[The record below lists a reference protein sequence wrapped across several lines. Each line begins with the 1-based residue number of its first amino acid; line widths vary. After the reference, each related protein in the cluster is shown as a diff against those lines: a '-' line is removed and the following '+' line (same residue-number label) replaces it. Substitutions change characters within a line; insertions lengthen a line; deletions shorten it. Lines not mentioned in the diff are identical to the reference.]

1 MTGTATS
8 TQTSTSGTVEPRPR
22 IATPGRVAGAIAQ
35 LAALGVIGP
44 VLYGVLFGT
53 LGAGIGLLFALGIGV
68 FVLIALLYVLFGL
81 AWLEVG
87 RIEGLYRFGLPSL
100 TRRHRERPGFGGTL
114 RMLGRQC
121 IDPAMWR
128 ALANLG
134 IASVLG
140 MTLLGVASAFV
151 DAVIVAVEG
160 LRGGDVVSDSSGIAT
175 TVGGAGTASAG
186 SGTVTLG
193 GTGITVTADWA
204 IAIGI
209 AVAVLALAAMV
220 GLGLL
225 HGVIARALL
234 VPSRIAR
241 YAEEARTRSAQRDSA
256 VRAAEV
262 ERTRIERD
270 LHDGVQP
277 RLVSVGMTLGLAK
290 RKLDDDPEAARA
302 LLEEAHTSTKAAITE
317 LRQLARGI
325 HASVLD
331 DRGLDAAI
339 SALAARSVLPVE
351 LNVRLDG
358 RCAKVAEEA
367 VYFAIAEGVTN
378 AAKHARA
385 RVCRVAVRV
394 RDGGALWARIDDD
407 GVGGASIVP
416 GGGLDGIGNR
426 VRAAGGEL
434 RLDSPAGGPTRLEV
448 SVPCA
453 S

>member
-1 MTGTATS
+1 MIPVIRKRRSGLPGRTSAAPGPSVEPMTS
-8 TQTSTSGTVEPRPR
+8 TVEHRPR
-22 IATPGRVAGAIAQ
+22 IATPGRIAGAVAQ
-35 LAALGVIGP
+35 LAALGVVGP
-44 VLYGVLFGT
+44 ALFGLLFGV
-53 LGAGIGLLFALGIGV
+53 LGAGLGLVFALGLGVVVLIGLLYLV
-68 FVLIALLYVLFGL
+68 FGL

-87 RIEGLYRFGLPSL
+87 RIEGLYRFGLPAL
-100 TRRHRERPGFGGTL
+100 TRRRRERPGFVGVF
-114 RMLGRQC
+114 RMLGRQS

-128 ALANLG
+128 ATANLLL
-134 IASVLG
+134 ASLLG
-140 MTLLGVASAFV
+140 MALLGVAGVSIAGV
-151 DAVIVAVEG
+151 ELAVNA
-160 LRGGDVVSDSSGIAT
+160 LRGGS
-175 TVGGAGTASAG
+175 GTAG
-186 SGTVTLG
+186 RGMVLG
-193 GTGITVTADWA
+193 NTG
-204 IAIGI
+204 IGI
-209 AVAVLALAAMV
+209 AAGWAAPIGILVVLLALAAMI
-220 GLGLL
+220 GLALL

-277 RLVSVGMTLGLAK
+277 RLVSVGMTLGLAQ
-290 RKLDDDPEAARA
+290 RKLDEDPAAARA
-302 LLEEAHTSTKAAITE
+302 LLEEAHASTKAAITE

-339 SALAARSVLPVE
+339 SAIASRSVLPVE
-351 LNVRLDG
+351 LDVRLDG
-358 RCAKVAEEA
+358 RCSKVAEEA

-394 RDGGALWARIDDD
+394 RDGGTLWARIDDD
-407 GVGGASIVP
+407 GVGGASVLP

-426 VRAAGGEL
+426 VRAAGGTL
-434 RLDSPAGGPTRLEV
+434 RLDSPGGGPTTLEV